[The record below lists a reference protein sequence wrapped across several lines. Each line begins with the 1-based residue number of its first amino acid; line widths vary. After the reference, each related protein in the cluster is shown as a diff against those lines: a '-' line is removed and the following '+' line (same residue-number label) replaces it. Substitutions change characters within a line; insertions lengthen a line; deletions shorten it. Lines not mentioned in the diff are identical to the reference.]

1 MSPTF
6 VIIGASLAGGTA
18 AATLRRDGFDG
29 DVILVGEEPH
39 PPYERPPLSKQYLR
53 DEAPFEKALLRPA
66 GFYEDN
72 RIDARFG
79 VAATRVD
86 TAGRTVDL
94 TVGGSIHYD
103 KLLIATGVRNRRLA
117 IPGLELPNIFN
128 LRSVDDADLIRNHI
142 APGQRV
148 AVIGM
153 GFIGCEVAASLRQKG
168 MEVVCIDPS
177 PTPLFRVLG
186 EEVGQVISAVHHEH
200 GVETLFNDVVTSF
213 EGQGRVERVVTKS
226 GRRIDCDLAVV
237 GVGVEPV
244 VDFAIGSG
252 LEISNGIL
260 VDEYCETNVAGIYAA
275 GDVANH
281 YHPVFGTRMRVE
293 HWQNAMQQG
302 AAAARTMLGKRQS
315 YDPVHWFWSD
325 QYDVNLQYAGFHQS
339 SDRLVVRG
347 SLEARDFVGFYLNQG
362 RIDAVVALNRGK
374 DVRRV
379 MPLIKA
385 RVAVDPGR
393 LRDEG
398 ADLRGILDD
407 SLSGARP

>member
-1 MSPTF
+1 MPPTF

-18 AATLRRDGFDG
+18 AATLRQDGFDG
-29 DVILVGEEPH
+29 DIILIGEEPR

-53 DEAPFEKALLRPA
+53 GEAPFEKALGRPLRC
-66 GFYEDN
+66 YEDN

-86 TAGRTVDL
+86 PGGQKVDL
-94 TVGGSIHYD
+94 TVGGPVHYD
-103 KLLIATGVRNRRLA
+103 KLLIATGVRNRRPPIL
-117 IPGLELPNIFN
+117 GLELPNIFH
-128 LRSVDDADLIRNHI
+128 LRSVDDADIIRNQI
-142 APGQRV
+142 APGRRA

-153 GFIGCEVAASLRQKG
+153 GFIGCEVAASLRQKR

-186 EEVGQVISAVHHEH
+186 EEVGRAISGIHHEH
-200 GVETLFNDVVTSF
+200 GVETVFNDVVIGF
-213 EGQGRVERVVTKS
+213 EGTGRVERVLTKS
-226 GRRIDCDLAVV
+226 GRRIDCHLAVV

-244 VDFAIGSG
+244 VDFATGSG
-252 LEISNGIL
+252 LDINNGIL
-260 VDEYCETNVAGIYAA
+260 VDEYCETNIPGIYAA

-281 YHPVFGTRMRVE
+281 YHPVLGTRMRVE

-302 AAAARTMLGKRQS
+302 AAAARTMLGTWQS

-325 QYDVNLQYAGFHQS
+325 QYETNLQYAGFHHTS
-339 SDRLVVRG
+339 ERLVVRG
-347 SLEARDFVGFYLNQG
+347 DIEARDFTAFYLNQG
-362 RIDAVVALNRGK
+362 RVDAVVALNRGK

-385 RVAVDPGR
+385 RVTVDPRQLG
-393 LRDEG
+393 DDDV
-398 ADLRGILDD
+398 DLRGLVDD
-407 SLSGARP
+407 SLSGAHK